1 MAYSNKKKDL
11 SFKLDREK
19 KEENNNLRLN
29 NRQQEA
35 LDFLALRLNCDSS
48 QALNL
53 ILDIF
58 SMSFFLTFNYDN
70 IEPGKN

>member
-1 MAYSNKKKDL
+1 MAYSNKKKGL

-19 KEENNNLRLN
+19 KEKNNNLRLN

>member
-1 MAYSNKKKDL
+1 MAYSNKKKGL
-11 SFKLDREK
+11 SFKVDKEK
-19 KEENNNLRLN
+19 EEENNNLRLN

>member
-35 LDFLALRLNCDSS
+35 LDFIALRLNCDSS

>member
-1 MAYSNKKKDL
+1 MAYSNKKKGL
-11 SFKLDREK
+11 SFKLAREK
-19 KEENNNLRLN
+19 EEKNNNLRLN
-29 NRQQEA
+29 NRQQEV

>member
-1 MAYSNKKKDL
+1 MAYSSKKKGL

-19 KEENNNLRLN
+19 KEKNNNLRLN

-48 QALNL
+48 QGLNL
-53 ILDIF
+53 ILYRF
-58 SMSFFLTFNYDN
+58 
-70 IEPGKN
+70 

>member
-1 MAYSNKKKDL
+1 MAYSNKKKSL
-11 SFKLDREK
+11 SFKLDKE
-19 KEENNNLRLN
+19 KEEKNNNLRLN

-48 QALNL
+48 FALNL

>member
-1 MAYSNKKKDL
+1 MAYSNKKKGL

-19 KEENNNLRLN
+19 EEKNNNLRLN